1 MEKLNCTDFC
11 CGRSIVCGVGTA
23 LPETKID
30 PENGWLE
37 VGSLVSVW
45 ECIISGAVSVLGSV
59 NDILQR
65 ICFLVQMD
73 ASATT

>member
-1 MEKLNCTDFC
+1 MWSRT
-11 CGRSIVCGVGTA
+11 T

-65 ICFLVQMD
+65 ICFLVQMG